1 MEYEELNE
9 DLKKELYKRCANII
23 NSYWNLKGIEAD
35 TLSSCFYEEYE
46 EDLKYL
52 CKPYNLNYNELDDD
66 EIVTLLVLE
75 YGSEQFNV
83 YHQFSPTGKDYGFLI
98 LNKNVDLEDW
108 CKYMNEEFAIS
119 DSDYNSYLNST
130 YNIVNAKEIFN

>member
-52 CKPYNLNYNELDDD
+52 CKPYCSFK
-66 EIVTLLVLE
+66 
-75 YGSEQFNV
+75 G
-83 YHQFSPTGKDYGFLI
+83 
-98 LNKNVDLEDW
+98 
-108 CKYMNEEFAIS
+108 A
-119 DSDYNSYLNST
+119 
-130 YNIVNAKEIFN
+130 A